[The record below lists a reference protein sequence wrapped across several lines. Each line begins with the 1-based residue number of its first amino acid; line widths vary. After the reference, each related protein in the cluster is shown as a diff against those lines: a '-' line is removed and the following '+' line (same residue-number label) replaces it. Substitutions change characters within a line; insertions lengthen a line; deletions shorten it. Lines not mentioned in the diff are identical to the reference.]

1 MHNAQNSAPFE
12 LRRVAT
18 CAALATLASLGT
30 FSLIANV
37 MPPLVA
43 DTLVLAHNAE
53 PVCVPATQVLHA
65 EDGWRSAI

>member
-1 MHNAQNSAPFE
+1 MNHALKSAPFE

-43 DTLVLAHNAE
+43 DTLVLARNAE
-53 PVCVPATQVLHA
+53 PVCVPAAQALHA
-65 EDGWRSAI
+65 EAGPHSAI

>member
-1 MHNAQNSAPFE
+1 MNPALKSTPFE

-43 DTLVLAHNAE
+43 DTLVLARNAE
-53 PVCVPATQVLHA
+53 PVCVPAAQALHA
-65 EDGWRSAI
+65 EAGRRSAI

>member
-1 MHNAQNSAPFE
+1 MKHAMQTAPIE

-18 CAALATLASLGT
+18 CAALATLATLGT

-43 DTLVLAHNAE
+43 DTLVLARNAE
-53 PVCVPATQVLHA
+53 PVCVPAAQALHA
-65 EDGWRSAI
+65 EAGRRSAI